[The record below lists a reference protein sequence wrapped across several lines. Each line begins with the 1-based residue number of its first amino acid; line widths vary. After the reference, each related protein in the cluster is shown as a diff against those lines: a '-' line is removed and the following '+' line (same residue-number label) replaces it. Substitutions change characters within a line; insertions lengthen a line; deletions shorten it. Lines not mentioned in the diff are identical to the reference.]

1 MEVLHINS
9 YYFKGKFY
17 KNLYDI
23 QQEHMNIYVYMP
35 IQNDDCVEYDYGNY
49 TLTSHVFNKSD
60 RALFHVKHNKI
71 FKDILIKYDF
81 NKINIIHAHSL
92 FSNGY
97 IAYKLNKK
105 YGIPYVVAVR
115 NTDVNVFFS
124 KMLHLRKLGI
134 NILKNSDSVI
144 FLSESYKNKVIQ
156 KYIPQH
162 LKKNIIEKAMVIP
175 NGIDNFWIEHRQN
188 KVLKN
193 RKKITIITVGEI
205 SDNKNQITVCKICDA
220 LEKEGY
226 NIEYKIAGK
235 ILNQN
240 TYNSIIKKKY
250 VKYEGF
256 LSKEELIEKYRESNI
271 FVLLSKRETFGLVYA
286 EAMSQGLPIIYTR
299 GEGFDKQFSEGVVGY
314 SVDADNVKDAMK
326 YIKLILEDYDR
337 ISYQASYS
345 CLQFDWKKIEEEY
358 SDLYAKV
365 LYKK

>member
-1 MEVLHINS
+1 M
-9 YYFKGKFY
+9 
-17 KNLYDI
+17 
-23 QQEHMNIYVYMP
+23 
-35 IQNDDCVEYDYGNY
+35 
-49 TLTSHVFNKSD
+49 
-60 RALFHVKHNKI
+60 
-71 FKDILIKYDF
+71 
-81 NKINIIHAHSL
+81 
-92 FSNGY
+92 
-97 IAYKLNKK
+97 
-105 YGIPYVVAVR
+105 AVR

-144 FLSESYKNKVIQ
+144 FLSENYKNKVIQ

-175 NGIDNFWIEHRQN
+175 NGIDDFWIEHRQN
-188 KVLKN
+188 KVLKD

-205 SDNKNQITVCKICDA
+205 SDNKNQVTVCKICDA

-240 TYNSIIKKKY
+240 VYNSIIKKKY

-286 EAMSQGLPIIYTR
+286 EAMSQGLPIIYTK
-299 GEGFDKQFSEGVVGY
+299 GEGFDKQFSEGIVGY
-314 SVDADNVKDAMK
+314 SVEADNVKDAMK
-326 YIKLILEDYDR
+326 YIKHILENYDR

-345 CLQFDWKKIEEEY
+345 CLQFDWKKIEVEY
-358 SDLYAKV
+358 SNLYSQILREKN
-365 LYKK
+365 